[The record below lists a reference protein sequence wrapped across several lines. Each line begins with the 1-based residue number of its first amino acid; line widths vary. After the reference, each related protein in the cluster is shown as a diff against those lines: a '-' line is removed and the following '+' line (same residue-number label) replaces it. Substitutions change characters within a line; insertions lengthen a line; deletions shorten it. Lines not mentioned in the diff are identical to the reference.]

1 MKNWISISILS
12 AVVGL
17 FLGASQALA
26 VGAPNFPSCANP
38 QGTVFVPSN
47 DGVHGIAGDTIQ
59 YTGSDTVYQLDPS
72 TLQQCFC
79 SASGQGIQTNW
90 WKISSLDQ
98 DELKVLESEG
108 WIYVPNGALWGL
120 QETPYM
126 AMNSSYACLGN
137 SNNNNNNNSSSNY
150 DPQSDGKSDGKSDG
164 QGCGNHDCNTHPGA
178 TQIVLGVSTGPS
190 TDVLGLAST
199 GGSNLPYILAIVG
212 GVVFLL
218 GVALNIKSSK

>member
-1 MKNWISISILS
+1 MKNRIGIALLS
-12 AVVGL
+12 TIIGL
-17 FLGASQALA
+17 FFGVNQALA
-26 VGAPNFPSCANP
+26 VDVPNFPSCANP

-59 YTGSDTVYQLDPS
+59 YTGSDTVYQLDPN

-90 WKISSLDQ
+90 WKISSLDRDQ
-98 DELKVLESEG
+98 LKVLENEG
-108 WIYVPNGALWGL
+108 WIYIPNGALWGL

-126 AMNSSYACLGN
+126 AQNSNYACLG
-137 SNNNNNNNSSSNY
+137 NNNNSSSNY

-164 QGCGNHDCNTHPGA
+164 QGCGNHDCNTHPGQ
-178 TQIVLGVSTGPS
+178 TQAVLGASTGPS

-199 GGSNLPYILAIVG
+199 GGSNLPYVLAIVG
-212 GVVFLL
+212 GVIFAL
-218 GVALNIKSSK
+218 GIVLNIKSSK

>member
-1 MKNWISISILS
+1 MKSRIGITLLLAIF
-12 AVVGL
+12 GL
-17 FLGASQALA
+17 FLGVSQVLA
-26 VGAPNFPSCANP
+26 VNDPVFPSCANP
-38 QGTVFVPSN
+38 QGVVTVSYN
-47 DGVHGIAGDTIQ
+47 DGTHGIVGDTIQ

-79 SASGQGIQTNW
+79 SASGQGVQTNW

-98 DELKVLESEG
+98 DQLKVLENEG

-126 AMNSSYACLGN
+126 AQNSSYACLG
-137 SNNNNNNNSSSNY
+137 NNNNNNSSSNY

-164 QGCGNHDCNTHPGA
+164 QGCGNHDCNTHPGQ
-178 TQIVLGVSTGPS
+178 TQAVLGASTGPS

-199 GGSNLPYILAIVG
+199 GGSNLPYVLAIAG
-212 GVVFLL
+212 GVLFLL
-218 GVALNIKSSK
+218 GIALNIKSSK